1 MEAMDG
7 KQWPNSKEDIIF
19 KEIVMKLNA
28 IK

>member
-7 KQWPNSKEDIIF
+7 KQWPNSKEDIILQ
-19 KEIVMKLNA
+19 EIMMKLDA